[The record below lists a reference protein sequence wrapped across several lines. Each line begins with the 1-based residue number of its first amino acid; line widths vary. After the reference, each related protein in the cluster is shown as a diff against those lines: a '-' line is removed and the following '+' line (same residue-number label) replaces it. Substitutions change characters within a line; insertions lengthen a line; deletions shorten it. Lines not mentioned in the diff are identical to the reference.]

1 MPLKKI
7 LWISSKLSSNNRTI
21 SPFWVLR
28 SGIFIVNIINNK
40 ASNEELTKTIAS
52 VRTIRVGNEARYPMI
67 TIYTTMEQAKY
78 ELIEEICRSDTST
91 PLIRL
96 MIVVNRATY
105 DKEKLDSI
113 ILLSKANY
121 IDTNVLFILD
131 GELFNSVKII
141 NNNCNT
147 TKIFYEWFPTMEEY
161 EDNFKYHE
169 VIQWLD
175 DIEYDY
181 STHPLYLCGAISLIS
196 RELLISKYGVEYK
209 KYDSNHKSSRNI
221 LINYLNMFSHAS
233 PNCSLGA
240 MAELFADKAYTELHA
255 CSCTANIELPL
266 DIKKLVTQKST
277 NNLKDLRLFEDWQYI
292 YDGFEHV

>member
-1 MPLKKI
+1 MPLNKI

-21 SPFWVLR
+21 SPFWVLC
-28 SGIFIVNIINNK
+28 SGIFKVNIIHNK
-40 ASNEELTKTIAS
+40 ASNEELTKTIAA

-67 TIYTTMEQAKY
+67 TIYTTMERAKQG
-78 ELIEEICRSDTST
+78 LIEEICRSDTST
-91 PLIRL
+91 PRIRL
-96 MIVVNRATY
+96 MIVVNRVTY
-105 DKEKLDSI
+105 DKGKLDSI

-121 IDTNVLFILD
+121 LDTKVLFILD

-147 TKIFYEWFPTMEEY
+147 TNIFYEWFPTMEEQ

-169 VIQWLD
+169 VIEWLD

-181 STHPLYLCGAISLIS
+181 SRHPLYLCGIISLLS
-196 RELLISKYGVEYK
+196 RELLISKYVVEYK
-209 KYDSNHKSSRNI
+209 KHDSNQKSSQNI
-221 LINYLNMFSHAS
+221 INYLNMFSHAS

-240 MAELFADKAYTELHA
+240 MAELFTDKAYTELHV
-255 CSCTANIELPL
+255 CSGTANLELPL
-266 DIKKLVTQKST
+266 DIRKLVTKKST
-277 NNLKDLRLFEDWQYI
+277 TDLKDFRLFEDWQYI